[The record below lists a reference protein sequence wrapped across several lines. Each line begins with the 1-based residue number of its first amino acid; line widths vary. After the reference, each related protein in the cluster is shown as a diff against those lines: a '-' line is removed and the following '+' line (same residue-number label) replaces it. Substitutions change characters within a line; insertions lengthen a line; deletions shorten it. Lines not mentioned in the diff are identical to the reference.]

1 MLLDKYLAPENESAI
16 FKNIPIGLRFHP
28 IIRNI
33 LMTKCFMVKYR
44 GPSNENYKRPQSHTI
59 KSQATSFAIYY
70 K

>member
-1 MLLDKYLAPENESAI
+1 MLLDKYLAPKNESAI

-33 LMTKCFMVKYR
+33 MMTKCFIVKYR
-44 GPSNENYKRPQSHTI
+44 GPSNENYKRSPYNCI
-59 KSQATSFAIYY
+59 KEHATSFAIYY